1 MERPVAMPHLARILI
16 YPVKSLPA
24 VEVATATITASGALR
39 HDREFALVDAQGRFF
54 NGKRH
59 PAVHRLDA
67 ALALAADA
75 VMLTLRH
82 AGRTVT
88 ATLGVSSADDAR
100 VEQALSAEWGEPVRL
115 VHRPDGGFPDDS
127 ESPGPTVVTTASLAE
142 VAGWYPGCGLPEM
155 RRRFRANLEIDD
167 APPFWEDRL
176 YGAPG
181 IDGAFRVGEVHFTGV
196 NPCLRCVVPTRDPAS
211 GEEMPGFQRT
221 FVARRRA
228 ALPSWVHPER
238 FDVAYRLAVNT
249 RVDTARSGRTL
260 RVGDA
265 VAIL

>member
-1 MERPVAMPHLARILI
+1 MPHLARILI
-16 YPVKSLPA
+16 HPVKSLPA

-59 PAVHRLDA
+59 PAVHSLDA
-67 ALALAADA
+67 VLAFAGDA
-75 VMLTLRH
+75 VMLTLRLA
-82 AGRTVT
+82 AGTVT
-88 ATLGVSSADDAR
+88 AILGASSVDDAR
-100 VEQALSAEWGEPVRL
+100 IEQALSAEWGETVRL
-115 VHRPDGGFPDDS
+115 VRRPDGGFPDDT
-127 ESPGPTVVTTASLAE
+127 ESPGPTVVATASLAE
-142 VAGWYPGCGLPEM
+142 VAGWYPGCGVHDM
-155 RRRFRANLEIDD
+155 RRRFRATLEIDD

-181 IDGAFRVGEVHFTGV
+181 VDGYFRVGDVRFTGV

-211 GEEMPGFQRT
+211 GEEMDGFQRT

-228 ALPSWVHPER
+228 TLPPWAHPGR

-249 RVDTARSGRTL
+249 RVDAGQAGRTL

-265 VAIL
+265 VVPL